1 MSDRNW
7 RELYRAALIEVDAEL
22 LRERVAAAE
31 AAINAHVESMKQR
44 ASSLDERL
52 AISDA
57 AEGLRVLKREP
68 RYQPEPQEN
77 TPEISF

>member
-7 RELYRAALIEVDAEL
+7 RELYRAALVEVDGEL

-31 AAINAHVESMKQR
+31 AAIDAHVETMKQR
-44 ASSLDERL
+44 TSSLDERQ

-57 AEGLRVLKREP
+57 AAGLRVLKSEP
-68 RYQPEPQEN
+68 RYHPKPQEN
-77 TPEISF
+77 TPEISL

>member
-1 MSDRNW
+1 MSEIDW

-31 AAINAHVESMKQR
+31 AAIDAHVETMKQR
-44 ASSLDERL
+44 ASSLDERQ

-57 AEGLRVLKREP
+57 AAGLRVLKREP
-68 RYQPEPQEN
+68 RYHPKPQEN
-77 TPEISF
+77 SPEISF

>member
-1 MSDRNW
+1 MSVIDW

-31 AAINAHVESMKQR
+31 AAIDAHVETMKR
-44 ASSLDERL
+44 RTSSLDERQ

-57 AEGLRVLKREP
+57 AAGLRVLKREP

>member
-1 MSDRNW
+1 MSEIDW

-31 AAINAHVESMKQR
+31 AAIDAHVETMKQR
-44 ASSLDERL
+44 TSSLDERQ

-57 AEGLRVLKREP
+57 AAGLRFLKREP
-68 RYQPEPQEN
+68 RYQPEP
-77 TPEISF
+77 